1 MRGSK
6 RLTIPEREREIIVLK
21 RTLATTAAV
30 FALTVASM
38 APAYAVK
45 PSQGSTFDTGTC
57 TTTSGHGS
65 NATQTTD
72 NGNCGSAD
80 NPNQGG
86 TTGGTNTGHGFV
98 P

>member
-1 MRGSK
+1 M
-6 RLTIPEREREIIVLK
+6 LK

-72 NGNCGSAD
+72 NGNCSSAD

-86 TTGGTNTGHGFV
+86 TTDGTNTGHGFV

>member
-1 MRGSK
+1 MK
-6 RLTIPEREREIIVLK
+6 RRIV
-21 RTLATTAAV
+21 TLVLGVGVLLGAA
-30 FALTVASM
+30 

-57 TTTSGHGS
+57 TTTTGHGS

-72 NGNCGSAD
+72 HGACTSAD

-98 P
+98 SD

>member
-1 MRGSK
+1 VRGVYLVK
-6 RLTIPEREREIIVLK
+6 KKLAIATVLTALSVPA
-21 RTLATTAAV
+21 LA
-30 FALTVASM
+30 

-45 PSQGSTFDTGTC
+45 PAQGSTFDTGTC

-72 NGNCGSAD
+72 TGNCTSAD

-86 TTGGTNTGHGFV
+86 TSGGTNTGHGFV
-98 P
+98 AG